1 MKTIQLLVFSML
13 LASFTTPTSQAT
25 STPEML
31 AVQKEYFFTFYIS
44 PLHPSYK
51 REVATI
57 TASLFGVS
65 VKNIM
70 KAFNEDGKVILKSK
84 LNVSKDE
91 AASIK
96 TAIEAAG
103 AEVEVK

>member
-1 MKTIQLLVFSML
+1 MKTIQLLALSML

-25 STPEML
+25 STSEML

-51 REVATI
+51 REVATV

-65 VKNIM
+65 VKSVM
-70 KAFNEDGKVILKSK
+70 KAFNEEGEFVFGLKTVVTK
-84 LNVSKDE
+84 EE

-96 TAIEAAG
+96 SALEAAG